1 MDKKKIVLFMCN
13 WGPHAAFQT
22 LQESSSPIPPEIR
35 MVRIPCSGR
44 ISKSLLFRAF
54 EMGADG
60 VALVGCTAGSCRY
73 GSGTPSGLRNV
84 EDTRG
89 ILEMLGLGKERLQWS
104 TFLPD
109 ESESLLAFLLE
120 FKNHIE
126 ELGKSPVTPPHSRRR
141 DHSPEHK
148 NVAGQAGLTPS
159 ACGSIS
165 AEVATRL
172 LAAHDVYTCQDCGK
186 CSSACPLALIGKP
199 FSPRAVANSV
209 ISGAI
214 DAPTVVR
221 DTWSCLTCGTC
232 YDRCPSAVTF
242 PEFIRGLREIQ
253 REGGFE
259 GHQAHDGFFQ
269 SLMRTMTSPDL
280 AIKHWNWLP
289 EHIRLDSSSK
299 LLFFGGCA
307 PYFDAFFRHH
317 LDVQTSTILVDS
329 LRLLNFFDIHPNILE
344 GERCCGHDLL
354 WSGDRDNF
362 LKLATLNVEAIEKLG
377 IEEVVT
383 ACPECYRTL
392 SRDYP
397 EHGVN
402 ISFKV
407 THLYELL
414 EKEIDKGAV
423 GFDRLDRKLTFQDSC
438 RLNRL
443 GDGTDLPRKL
453 LNRLKPR
460 SYSEMQDHGM
470 ASICCGNCAWTGCD
484 SYSKAL
490 QVKRLRQAKATGS
503 DLLVTACPKCQI
515 HLNCAMEDP
524 FDGDEIQMEMM
535 DLASV
540 LARTIRW
547 E

>member
-22 LQESSSPIPPEIR
+22 LQDSGSRIPPEIR

-60 VALVGCTAGSCRY
+60 VALVGCAPGSCRY
-73 GSGTPSGLRNV
+73 GSGTPSAVHNV

-89 ILEMLGLGKERLQWS
+89 ILEILGLGKERLQLS
-104 TFLPD
+104 TCLPD
-109 ESESLLAFLLE
+109 ESESLLGFLLQ
-120 FKNHIE
+120 FHSDIE
-126 ELGKSPVTPPHSRRR
+126 RLGKSPVTPPPSRKREHSLEPSDLSGR
-141 DHSPEHK
+141 
-148 NVAGQAGLTPS
+148 AGLVAS
-159 ACGSIS
+159 ACRTIPG
-165 AEVATRL
+165 ETATQL
-172 LAAHDVYTCQDCGK
+172 LAAHDLYACQDCGK

-199 FSPRAVANSV
+199 FSPRAVANAV
-209 ISGAI
+209 ISGTM
-214 DAPTVVR
+214 DAPAVVR

-253 REGGFE
+253 RDGGVE

-280 AIKHWNWLP
+280 AIKHWSWLP
-289 EHIRLDSSSK
+289 EGIHLDSQSK

-307 PYFDAFFRHH
+307 PYFDTFFRYH
-317 LDVQTSTILVDS
+317 LDVQTSNILVDS
-329 LRLLNFFDIHPNILE
+329 LRLLNFFDIHPNLLE

-362 LKLATLNVEAIEKLG
+362 LKLAALNVEAIEKLG

-392 SRDYP
+392 SLDYP

-402 ISFKV
+402 VNFKV

-423 GFDRLDRKLTFQDSC
+423 GFEKIDRKLTFQDSC
-438 RLNRL
+438 RLNRM
-443 GDGTDLPRKL
+443 GEGADLPRKL
-453 LNRLKPR
+453 LHRLKPR
-460 SYSEMQDHGM
+460 SFNEMQDYGM
-470 ASICCGNCAWTGCD
+470 AAICCGNCAWTGCD

-490 QVKRLRQAKATGS
+490 QVKRLGQAKATGS

-515 HLNCAMEDP
+515 HLRCAMEDP
-524 FDGDEIQMEMM
+524 FRGAELQMEMM